1 MPHPWN
7 KAFVVVDGAT
17 YDMQQLG
24 TKLGVTPNAITQRL
38 RRLRRVLGKSEFTLE
53 ELQRTTR
60 GYVYKQKLPAK
71 YVCRNRIRKLIN
83 DRGWTFEELA
93 RRMHTRR
100 QHVNRVLG
108 SVSRKNRYVLT
119 PRFVSA
125 AAHALELSEEDRA
138 ELHEL
143 GAQESGWLF

>member
-1 MPHPWN
+1 MPYPWN
-7 KAFVVVDGAT
+7 KAFVVVDGKT

-24 TKLGVTPNAITQRL
+24 AKLGVSANAITQRL
-38 RRLRRVLGKSEFTLE
+38 RRLRRVLGKSEFTLD

-60 GYVYKQKLPAK
+60 GYVYKQKLPPK
-71 YVCRNRIRKLIN
+71 YVCRNHIRKLIN

-108 SVSRKNRYVLT
+108 SVSRKNRHVLT

-125 AAHALELSEEDRA
+125 AAYALGLSEEDRA